1 MRVPREVDRSGK
13 KEPVDSV
20 SRSEE
25 EGEEMVGEMGGGWSS
40 WSGSN
45 IVEVCVCIS
54 VCILFKGKGGEIDG
68 EECLGLW
75 GCGAVGL
82 GVSMLNL

>member
-1 MRVPREVDRSGK
+1 MMGGKVETPMRVPREVERSGK

-40 WSGSN
+40 WNGSN
-45 IVEVCVCIS
+45 ISVGVCVF
-54 VCILFKGKGGEIDG
+54 LGGGGEIDDG
-68 EECLGLW
+68 EECLW
-75 GCGAVGL
+75 VWDW
-82 GVSMLNL
+82 VSAY

>member
-1 MRVPREVDRSGK
+1 MGGKAETPMRVPREVDRSGK
-13 KEPVDSV
+13 NEPVDSV

-45 IVEVCVCIS
+45 IGELCVLVCVFF
-54 VCILFKGKGGEIDG
+54 FKGKGGEIDG
-68 EECLGLW
+68 EEC
-75 GCGAVGL
+75 
-82 GVSMLNL
+82 